1 MEKYGRGWQRLPSWV
16 GDDRQ
21 LIQPGGRPAKGG
33 QMLGFFFTPWRTWPL
48 GGEHPAG
55 EGGCG
60 VGDPRIWGVGWT
72 VAGRWVEV
80 GGGTAGAEARQV
92 KPSGVVSRFPTQPRP
107 QATRQGCRAQGPL
120 RYLQPGNLRCS

>member
-80 GGGTAGAEARQV
+80 GGGTAARSTAGQAFWRSLQIPNATTPASNKARLPGSGTAAILATR
-92 KPSGVVSRFPTQPRP
+92 KPS
-107 QATRQGCRAQGPL
+107 L
-120 RYLQPGNLRCS
+120 